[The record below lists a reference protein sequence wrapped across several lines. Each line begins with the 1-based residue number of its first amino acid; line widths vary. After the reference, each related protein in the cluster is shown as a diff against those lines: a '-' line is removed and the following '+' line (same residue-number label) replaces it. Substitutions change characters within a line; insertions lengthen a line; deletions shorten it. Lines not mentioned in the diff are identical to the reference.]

1 MKIENN
7 RQALRAMTI
16 AFKIANKS
24 VTRSFE
30 RGRELRAT
38 AKRIFAAVEAW
49 DAQHTKPE
57 KVQTVPPLG
66 NRKKKATKAGF
77 TPV

>member
-49 DAQHTKPE
+49 DAQHTKSG
-57 KVQTVPPLG
+57 KVQPAPPLD
-66 NRKKKATKAGF
+66 NRKKKATKARF
-77 TPV
+77 LPS